1 MADFLTHQCG
11 PEVLLVEPARWTL
24 LFDGSSCGKGSGI
37 SVILISPRG
46 ASFEFSLPIDA
57 TSTNNQA
64 EYEAVPKGL
73 KLPRKIKANAF
84 EMFGGFYACYQS
96 LIGKYDCN
104 NDIMRIYHEECL
116 ELLKTIPDGF

>member
-24 LFDGSSCGKGSGI
+24 LFDGLSCGKGSGI

-73 KLPRKIKANAF
+73 KLPR
-84 EMFGGFYACYQS
+84 
-96 LIGKYDCN
+96 
-104 NDIMRIYHEECL
+104 
-116 ELLKTIPDGF
+116 